1 MKRTITTIAVF
12 AMMILGPATHAHAEI
27 RGISV
32 QVPFGFVAGGRLLPK
47 GEYRITPY
55 GNRSEVLIQNLHY
68 EIAAFASG
76 FPADSSGNGK
86 DKLIF
91 DQVGGEYFLTQIVTS
106 SNAVS
111 VSFPTF
117 HAEKKAHKSRET
129 LPVSEDD
136 VHP

>member
-12 AMMILGPATHAHAEI
+12 AMMIPGAATLAPAEV

-55 GNRSEVLIQNLHY
+55 GNRSEVLIQNLHF

-76 FPADSSGNGK
+76 FPADSSDNDNK
-86 DKLIF
+86 KLIF
-91 DQVGGEYFLTQIVTS
+91 DQIGGEYFLKEIVIN

-111 VSFPTF
+111 LNLPRL
-117 HAEKKAHKSRET
+117 HAGKNAHKERET
-129 LPVSEDD
+129 LPVSAAD
-136 VHP
+136 VTP